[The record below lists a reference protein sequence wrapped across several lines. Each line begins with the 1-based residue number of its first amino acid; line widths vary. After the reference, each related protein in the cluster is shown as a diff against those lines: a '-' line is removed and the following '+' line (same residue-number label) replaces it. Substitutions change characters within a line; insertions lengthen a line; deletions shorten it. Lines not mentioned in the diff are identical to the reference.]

1 MLSGKKIEKEVKM
14 KEFVEYIVKKL
25 VDRPDEVSINEIQGE
40 KTVVLELRVGSG
52 EMGKVI
58 GKNGR
63 IAQSIRTLLTA
74 TSAKSNKRVVLEIL
88 E

>member
-1 MLSGKKIEKEVKM
+1 M

-25 VDRPDEVSINEIQGE
+25 VDRPNEVSINEIEGE

>member
-1 MLSGKKIEKEVKM
+1 M

-40 KTVVLELRVGSG
+40 KTIVLELRVGDG
-52 EMGKVI
+52 ELGKVI

-74 TSAKSNKRVVLEIL
+74 TSAKDHKRVVLEIL

>member
-25 VDRPDEVSINEIQGE
+25 VDRPDEISINEIQGE

>member
-25 VDRPDEVSINEIQGE
+25 VDRPNEVSINEIEGE

>member
-1 MLSGKKIEKEVKM
+1 M

-40 KTVVLELRVGSG
+40 KTIVLELRVGDG
-52 EMGKVI
+52 ELGKVI

-74 TSAKSNKRVVLEIL
+74 TSAKFHKRVVLEIL

>member
-1 MLSGKKIEKEVKM
+1 M

-40 KTVVLELRVGSG
+40 KTIVLELRVGDG
-52 EMGKVI
+52 ELGKVI

>member
-1 MLSGKKIEKEVKM
+1 M

-40 KTVVLELRVGSG
+40 KTIVLELRVGDG
-52 EMGKVI
+52 ELGKVI

-63 IAQSIRTLLTA
+63 IAQAIRTLLTA
-74 TSAKSNKRVVLEIL
+74 TSAKDYKRVVLEIL

>member
-25 VDRPDEVSINEIQGE
+25 VDRPDEVSINEIEGE

>member
-1 MLSGKKIEKEVKM
+1 M

-25 VDRPDEVSINEIQGE
+25 VDRPDEVTINEIQGE

-63 IAQSIRTLLTA
+63 IAQAIRTLLTA
-74 TSAKSNKRVVLEIL
+74 TSAKYNKRVVLEIL

>member
-1 MLSGKKIEKEVKM
+1 M

-25 VDRPDEVSINEIQGE
+25 VDRPEEVSINEIEGE
-40 KTVVLELRVGSG
+40 KTVVLELRVGDG
-52 EMGKVI
+52 ELGKVI
-58 GKNGR
+58 GKHGR

-74 TSAKSNKRVVLEIL
+74 TSARSYKRVVLEIL

>member
-1 MLSGKKIEKEVKM
+1 M

-63 IAQSIRTLLTA
+63 IAQAIRILLTA
-74 TSAKSNKRVVLEIL
+74 TSAKFNKRVVLEIL

>member
-1 MLSGKKIEKEVKM
+1 M

-40 KTVVLELRVGSG
+40 KTIVLELRVGDG
-52 EMGKVI
+52 ELGKVI

-74 TSAKSNKRVVLEIL
+74 TSAKSHKRVVLEIL

>member
-1 MLSGKKIEKEVKM
+1 M
-14 KEFVEYIVKKL
+14 KEFVEYIVKRL

-40 KTVVLELRVGSG
+40 KTIVLELRVGDG
-52 EMGKVI
+52 ELGKVI

-74 TSAKSNKRVVLEIL
+74 TSAKDHKRVVLEIL

>member
-1 MLSGKKIEKEVKM
+1 M

-40 KTVVLELRVGSG
+40 KTIVLELRVGDG
-52 EMGKVI
+52 ELGKVI

-63 IAQSIRTLLTA
+63 IAQAIRTLLTA
-74 TSAKSNKRVVLEIL
+74 TSAKSHKRVVLEIL

>member
-1 MLSGKKIEKEVKM
+1 M

-25 VDRPDEVSINEIQGE
+25 VDRPNEVSVTKVEGE
-40 KTVVLELRVGSG
+40 KTVVLELRVGNG
-52 EMGKVI
+52 ELGKVI

-63 IAQSIRTLLTA
+63 IAQAIRTLLTA
-74 TSAKSNKRVVLEIL
+74 SSARSYKRVVLEIL